1 MSEAGKPVLLRCFG
15 RRRQGLLFESLQYL
29 LSTDKFLTNLN
40 HQAVKDI
47 EEIKEIHDK
56 ILADCKEDTLS
67 WQEFKKIYNIGAEP
81 VHLSDYIM

>member
-1 MSEAGKPVLLRCFG
+1 VSEAGKPVLLRCFG

-47 EEIKEIHDK
+47 EEIKESHDK
-56 ILADCKEDTLS
+56 ILADCKEEPTRQQLLHIL
-67 WQEFKKIYNIGAEP
+67 EENTKLVCNKKI
-81 VHLSDYIM
+81 